1 MVAEGIEAKEQ
12 VEMLRKMGCDLI
24 QGYVYSKP
32 LPVGELS
39 SGERSMTG
47 NSIKRLCPEWQGL

>member
-32 LPVGELS
+32 LPVGEF
-39 SGERSMTG
+39 EQWREAYD
-47 NSIKRLCPEWQGL
+47 R